1 MSRVYNFSA
10 GPACMPLKVLETAGR
25 EITNYKN
32 KGMSVMEMSHRSPM
46 YEEIIAEAQA
56 LLREIMKIPDNYK
69 VLFLQG
75 GATLQFAGIPLNL
88 MNKSGKADY
97 VVSGQFSQTAFDEAK
112 KYGDAVIAASSKENN
127 FKSIPEIKPA
137 DIRADADYLHI
148 CENNTVYGTRF
159 TELPDTGGIT
169 LVSDM
174 SSCILSEPCD
184 VKKYGLIYAGAQKNM
199 GPSGVTAV
207 IVRDDLIGNARAD
220 TPRVMD
226 YKIQAE
232 NDSMINTPACYAVY
246 LAGLVLKWIKEDI
259 GGLEAMG
266 KLNKEKAQILY
277 DCIDNSKLYKGH
289 AEPEY
294 RSLMNVTFITGKKE
308 LDDKFV
314 KESAAEGIVNIKGYR
329 TVGGMRASIYNA
341 MPVEGILK
349 LTEFMKKFEKEN
361 A

>member
-148 CENNTVYGTRF
+148 
-159 TELPDTGGIT
+159 
-169 LVSDM
+169 
-174 SSCILSEPCD
+174 
-184 VKKYGLIYAGAQKNM
+184 
-199 GPSGVTAV
+199 
-207 IVRDDLIGNARAD
+207 
-220 TPRVMD
+220 
-226 YKIQAE
+226 
-232 NDSMINTPACYAVY
+232 
-246 LAGLVLKWIKEDI
+246 
-259 GGLEAMG
+259 
-266 KLNKEKAQILY
+266 
-277 DCIDNSKLYKGH
+277 
-289 AEPEY
+289 
-294 RSLMNVTFITGKKE
+294 
-308 LDDKFV
+308 
-314 KESAAEGIVNIKGYR
+314 
-329 TVGGMRASIYNA
+329 
-341 MPVEGILK
+341 
-349 LTEFMKKFEKEN
+349 
-361 A
+361 